1 MMRMN
6 TSRVNL
12 RSHPLT
18 MSTRWG
24 YCAPSA
30 SCVYLPRDA
39 PSRCRSNSRLFSARI
54 RTTPPTT
61 CASAEKERIL
71 GASEETGMRREDA
84 WEEGGIPAGSK
95 RKSAWRSRRERK
107 CDLRREATRRRERG
121 ARKRGPSTWEK
132 HLGKLQPNGLQI
144 QTEDW
149 ETWENR
155 SIRVDRNTEA
165 LCSCSHGTSLRS
177 RRRCVPR
184 CT

>member
-1 MMRMN
+1 MRMN

-24 YCAPSA
+24 CCAPSA

-54 RTTPPTT
+54 RTILPTA
-61 CASAEKERIL
+61 CALVEKERIL
-71 GASEETGMRREDA
+71 DASEETGMLREGA
-84 WEEGGIPAGSK
+84 REEGGIPAGSK
-95 RKSAWRSRRERK
+95 KSAWRSRQERT
-107 CDLRREATRRRERG
+107 CDLRREATRRRKRG
-121 ARKRGPSTWEK
+121 ARKRGPSTWER
-132 HLGKLQPNGLQI
+132 HLGRLQPNGLQI
-144 QTEDW
+144 QAEDW
-149 ETWENR
+149 KTWEDR
-155 SIRVDRNTEA
+155 STRADRNTEVT
-165 LCSCSHGTSLRS
+165 CSCSHGMNLRS